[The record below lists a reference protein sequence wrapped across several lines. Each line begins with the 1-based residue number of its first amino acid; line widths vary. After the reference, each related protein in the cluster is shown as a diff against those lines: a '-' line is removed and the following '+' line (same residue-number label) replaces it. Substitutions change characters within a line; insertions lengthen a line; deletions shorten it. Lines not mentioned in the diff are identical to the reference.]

1 MTTLEN
7 RSNTALLVI
16 DVQNGVVGDAYER
29 DTVVANV
36 GTVVEKARAAE
47 VPVVWVQH
55 SSDNLAQ
62 GSEQWKIVPE
72 LSPDESEPLVQKR
85 YPDSFE
91 ETTLESVL
99 AGLAVGRLVVVGAQT
114 DECVRS
120 TLHGALVRG
129 YDATL
134 VSDAHTT
141 EDLSPWGA
149 PPPELV
155 IAHTNLYWA
164 IMRLRGER
172 PARSKRRT
180 STSRPELSLPGRRR
194 CSDRS
199 DLGEPLDGEVVDPAG
214 VPADGSFPCGP
225 CLRGNVMRV
234 VVETGGVV
242 WQRQVEVGD
251 VDV

>member
-7 RSNTALLVI
+7 RPNTAILVI

-47 VPVVWVQH
+47 IPVVWVQH

-72 LSPDESEPLVQKR
+72 LRPDESEPLVQKR

-99 AGLAVGRLVVVGAQT
+99 DELTVGRLFVVGAQT

-155 IAHTNLYWA
+155 IAHTNLYWGNQEA
-164 IMRLRGER
+164 
-172 PARSKRRT
+172 
-180 STSRPELSLPGRRR
+180 PGRR
-194 CSDRS
+194 
-199 DLGEPLDGEVVDPAG
+199 AG
-214 VPADGSFPCGP
+214 T
-225 CLRGNVMRV
+225 
-234 VVETGGVV
+234 VEAK
-242 WQRQVEVGD
+242 D
-251 VDV
+251 IDFAAS